1 MPGYECDLC
10 DAHEQASFLLTP
22 LTGGATLAF
31 SQECAPVGLS
41 AILASM
47 VGVDADGLY
56 DAIRKHADREHKA
69 AAAAANGEP
78 DKPARARGGRP
89 RPAHAAQDGSR
100 TEAGE

>member
-1 MPGYECDLC
+1 MPGYECNLC
-10 DAHEQASFLLTP
+10 DAHETATLLITP
-22 LTGGATLAF
+22 LTGGDTLAF
-31 SQECAPVGLS
+31 GQECAPVGLA

-69 AAAAANGEP
+69 ADAAANGEP
-78 DKPARARGGRP
+78 DKPARAGRGRP
-89 RPAHAAQDGSR
+89 RAAHAAQDGSR